1 MLDCQQ
7 AGSPLCRKRPT
18 EFYAKQ
24 FIFPPQYAT
33 LKALKT
39 RRTMETRKYTL
50 TMLVDNEPGVTAR
63 ITGLFAGRGY
73 NIETICGAPTANPKM
88 SRITIT
94 TLTSPPLLAQCMKQI
109 QRLVNVIKLRD
120 MTGEEAIKREM
131 ALICVKTRPKD
142 QKKIET
148 IISDFQGRILDKGQQ
163 HFIFEVIGDEL
174 TVDALLDQLA
184 PFGIKKLARSGVL
197 ALYREP

>member
-1 MLDCQQ
+1 
-7 AGSPLCRKRPT
+7 
-18 EFYAKQ
+18 
-24 FIFPPQYAT
+24 
-33 LKALKT
+33 
-39 RRTMETRKYTL
+39 METRKYTL
-50 TMLVDNEPGVTAR
+50 TMLVENEPGVTAR

-94 TLTSPPLLAQCMKQI
+94 TLASPHLLAQCMKQI
-109 QRLVNVIKLRD
+109 ERLVNVIKLRD

-131 ALICVKTRPKD
+131 ALVCVKAPLADR
-142 QKKIET
+142 KKIEQ
-148 IISDFQGRILDKGQQ
+148 IIMDFQGKILDKGQQ

-174 TVDALLDQLA
+174 TVDVMLEKLA

>member
-1 MLDCQQ
+1 
-7 AGSPLCRKRPT
+7 
-18 EFYAKQ
+18 
-24 FIFPPQYAT
+24 
-33 LKALKT
+33 
-39 RRTMETRKYTL
+39 METRKYTL

-94 TLTSPPLLAQCMKQI
+94 TLTSPQLLAQCMKQI
-109 QRLVNVIKLRD
+109 ERLVNVIKLRD
-120 MTGEEAIKREM
+120 MTGEEAVKREM
-131 ALICVKTRPKD
+131 ALVCVKALPADRK
-142 QKKIET
+142 QIEQ
-148 IISDFQGRILDKGQQ
+148 IIADFQGRILDKGET
-163 HFIFEVIGDEL
+163 HLIFEVTGDEL
-174 TVDALLDQLA
+174 TVDVLLEQLV